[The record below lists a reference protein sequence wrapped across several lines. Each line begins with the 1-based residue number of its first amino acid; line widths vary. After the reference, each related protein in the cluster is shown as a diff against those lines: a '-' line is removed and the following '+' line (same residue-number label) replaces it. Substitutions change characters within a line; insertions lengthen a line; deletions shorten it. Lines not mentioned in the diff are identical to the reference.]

1 MMAASSMQVNIV
13 AADHPVWAGQA
24 KSVVIPAYEG
34 AMGILPDH
42 QPILTLFKE
51 GVVTVTDMNDEKH
64 EFEVTDGFISFDS
77 NKLTV
82 AVERGRDVVRR
93 AGDNPEAK
101 NTPTNPLSRPPP
113 HNVCARGRF
122 VTGPPVPRTLF
133 RSREAAGRGMGY
145 GGGLCES

>member
-24 KSVVIPAYEG
+24 KAVVIPAYEG

-93 AGDNPEAK
+93 TTDTVAE
-101 NTPTNPLSRPPP
+101 
-113 HNVCARGRF
+113 
-122 VTGPPVPRTLF
+122 
-133 RSREAAGRGMGY
+133 
-145 GGGLCES
+145 

>member
-1 MMAASSMQVNIV
+1 
-13 AADHPVWAGQA
+13 
-24 KSVVIPAYEG
+24 
-34 AMGILPDH
+34 MGILPDH

-82 AVERGRDVVRR
+82 AVERGRGRGPPRRR
-93 AGDNPEAK
+93 AVRSGIERQQPRISAPRAQRLREGPIRYRTAC
-101 NTPTNPLSRPPP
+101 SP
-113 HNVCARGRF
+113 HA
-122 VTGPPVPRTLF
+122 LF